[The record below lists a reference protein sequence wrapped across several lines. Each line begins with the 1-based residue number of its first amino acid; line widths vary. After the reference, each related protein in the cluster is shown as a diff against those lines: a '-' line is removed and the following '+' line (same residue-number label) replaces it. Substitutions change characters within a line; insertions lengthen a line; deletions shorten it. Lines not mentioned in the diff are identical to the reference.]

1 MFPETVKGPVIEES
15 LGDAPILKK
24 LKIISTKRETV
35 TFKHKTPWIKQWTL
49 HTIEIPAERMETIT
63 EEISKSLDSQHPWY
77 ADFKTE
83 KQHCII
89 FRNKIFCVD
98 RMSKQQ
104 YDAAKQYGISLG
116 IPEYQVNFHPTVKE
130 WKRKK

>member
-24 LKIISTKRETV
+24 LKIISTRRETV
-35 TFKHKTPWIKQWTL
+35 TSKHRTPWITHWTL
-49 HTIEIPAERMETIT
+49 HTIEIPAERMKSLAD
-63 EEISKSLDSQHPWY
+63 EISKSLDQKHAWY
-77 ADFKTE
+77 ADFKME
-83 KQHCII
+83 RQHYII
-89 FRNKIFCVD
+89 FRDKVFCVD